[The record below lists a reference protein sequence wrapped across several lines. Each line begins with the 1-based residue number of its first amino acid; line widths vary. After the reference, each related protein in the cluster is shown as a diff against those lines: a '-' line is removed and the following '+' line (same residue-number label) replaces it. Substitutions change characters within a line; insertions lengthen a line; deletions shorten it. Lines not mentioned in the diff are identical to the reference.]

1 MKSLLLLASILDERG
16 LYKMASKLDKIA
28 QYGGSQQTTFTF
40 QPARNQ
46 NDLNDRYQTL
56 INYYKELI
64 QQGDRTGALW
74 ILNVDAKKY
83 LTPQQQ
89 IAFKN
94 QAARILSQNPV
105 AKNME
110 DFDLT
115 IDNYG
120 TDFGLPMARTKRE
133 FDLKWRP
140 MVQKIYKDFGNTP
153 VVNQELQKYYKDYV
167 KRTYGQYG
175 EYGT

>member
-1 MKSLLLLASILDERG
+1 MKSLFLLASILDERG

-28 QYGGSQQTTFTF
+28 QYGGPQQTTFTF

-46 NDLNDRYQTL
+46 NDWNDRYQTL
-56 INYYKELI
+56 INHYKELI

-74 ILNVDAKKY
+74 ILSVDAKKY

-89 IAFKN
+89 IVFKR
-94 QAARILSQNPV
+94 QADKILSQNPV

-120 TDFGLPMARTKRE
+120 SDFGLPMARNKRE
-133 FDLKWRP
+133 FDSKWKL
-140 MVQKIYKDFGNTP
+140 MVPRIYKDFGNTP
-153 VVNQELQKYYKDYV
+153 VVNQELQKYYKNYV
-167 KRTYGQYG
+167 INTYGKYG